1 MRPLTRA
8 ELTAMLATP
17 LGDLQ
22 PRQLERVLSTLTTI
36 YRDQASAETLSDLA
50 PRVPE

>member
-8 ELTAMLATP
+8 ELTALLATP

-22 PRQLERVLSTLTTI
+22 PRQLDQVLGTLNGI
-36 YRDQASAETLSDLA
+36 YRDQASAEIISDLA
-50 PRVPE
+50 PRVPA